1 MPLAITDR
9 RAAPGVIAEVLVVER
24 TLYEAEVPILYLTRA
39 EQGEQ
44 LLAYVAHDEGGDVST
59 LLAPIAP
66 DRVRDLESGILSVR
80 DALTASWLW
89 LHESG
94 QTWSIEVD
102 KVPGAYLPLP
112 GTPLYP
118 EHEPVLRTRAVGE
131 DVVLGKMPASVV
143 AFVAD
148 STRKAIKTL
157 LHYTFDAPQD
167 GRPRKEHQALYDLPI
182 QSFAFA
188 SFELG
193 FAAPDEGLY
202 PREQVRRAAELL
214 ERGLLYACGA
224 TDLLDSVDEERDAI
238 LAATLLLTP
247 PASGP
252 IREVLISGTW
262 IAHGKVELTRGSRRK
277 IREELKTT
285 DETVITDTGRI
296 GELDADNLSFI
307 LRDTQNGNERRG
319 SFDDDLLDDM
329 HAFFQDQTQVIIA
342 GIERRGKM
350 KISAIVKFV
359 SHATPPDPTH
369 DR

>member
-1 MPLAITDR
+1 MSLVIDGKK
-9 RAAPGVIAEVLVVER
+9 RAPEGIIATELPIEKI
-24 TLYEAEVPILYLTRA
+24 LYEAEIPILYLTRTM
-39 EQGEQ
+39 QGEQ
-44 LLAYVAHDEGGDVST
+44 LLAYVAHEEGSVVST
-59 LLAPIAP
+59 LLAAIVPSRI
-66 DRVRDLESGILSVR
+66 RDLENGVLAVR

-94 QTWSIEVD
+94 KIWSIQAEQ
-102 KVPGAYLPLP
+102 VPSEYLPLP

-118 EHEPVLRTRAVGE
+118 EHEPVLRTRAIGE

-182 QSFAFA
+182 QSFGFA

-202 PREQVRRAAELL
+202 PREQVRKAAELL
-214 ERGLLYACGA
+214 DKGLQYASGE
-224 TDLLDSVDEERDAI
+224 TNLLKSEDEERDAI
-238 LAATLLLTP
+238 LAAVLLLTP

-252 IREVLISGTW
+252 IKKILISGIW
-262 IAHGKVELTRGSRRK
+262 IPQGKVELTRESRRK

-285 DETVITDTGRI
+285 EEFVVTDAGRI
-296 GELDADNLSFI
+296 GELDADNLTFI
-307 LRDTQNGNERRG
+307 LRDAEGGNDLKG
-319 SFDDDLLDDM
+319 SFDDGLLDDM
-329 HAFFQDQTQVIIA
+329 HAFFSEQTTVKIA
-342 GIERRGKM
+342 GIKRRGKT
-350 KISAIVKFV
+350 KISAIVKV
-359 SHATPPDPTH
+359 
-369 DR
+369 